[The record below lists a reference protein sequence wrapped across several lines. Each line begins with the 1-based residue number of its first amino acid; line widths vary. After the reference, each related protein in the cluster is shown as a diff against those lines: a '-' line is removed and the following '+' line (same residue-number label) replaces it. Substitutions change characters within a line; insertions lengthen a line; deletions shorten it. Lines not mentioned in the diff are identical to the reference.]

1 MISFYN
7 EDDVCEIIDR
17 IRIYSNDFSGKTVLL
32 SGGSGFIGRYF
43 VEIFRRLNAGILDKP
58 VHVIVLDNLITGK
71 TGFAK
76 QANDENIEFIT
87 HDIIKPFQYN
97 GKLDF
102 VIHAAGIASPYYYR
116 AFPMETLDVAI
127 TGTRNMLE
135 LSEASDA
142 RFTFFSSS
150 EIYGDP
156 ETKNVPT
163 SENYRGNVSCQGPR
177 ACYDESKRVGETIT
191 YIFHTQIGVKT
202 NVIRPFNIFGPG
214 MLESDYRVLPNFAG
228 RIKKGLPLQIYG
240 DGSQTRTFC
249 YITDAIFGF
258 FMIILKGIPGEAYNI
273 GNSNPEISMIGL
285 VEKIEKVLSKKLMY
299 HLIDYP
305 DSYPQDEP
313 MRRSPDISKAQIQLG
328 FDPGVEIENGLSKFL
343 AWSNEAYSAK

>member
-17 IRIYSNDFSGKTVLL
+17 IKIHSNDFSGKTVLL

-43 VEIFRRLNAGILDKP
+43 VEVFRRLNAGILSKP
-58 VHVIVLDNLITGK
+58 VHVIILDNLITGK

-76 QANDENIEFIT
+76 QSNDENIEFIT

-142 RFTFFSSS
+142 RFIFFSSS

-156 ETKNVPT
+156 EIKNVPT

-214 MLESDYRVLPNFAG
+214 MLENDYRVLPNFAG
-228 RIKKGLPLQIYG
+228 KIKKGLPLQIYG

-249 YITDAIFGF
+249 YITDAMFGF
-258 FMIILKGIPGEAYNI
+258 FMVILKGIPGESYNI

-285 VEKIEKVLSKKLMY
+285 VEKIEKVLSKKLVY

-343 AWSNEAYSAK
+343 AWSNESYSAK

>member
-17 IRIYSNDFSGKTVLL
+17 IKIHSNDISGKTVLL

-58 VHVIVLDNLITGK
+58 AHVIILDNLITGK
-71 TGFAK
+71 TCIAK
-76 QANDENIEFIT
+76 QSNDENIEFIT

-142 RFTFFSSS
+142 RFIFFSSS

-214 MLESDYRVLPNFAG
+214 MLENDYRVLPNFAG
-228 RIKKGLPLQIYG
+228 KIKKGLPLQIYG

-343 AWSNEAYSAK
+343 SWSKEVYSAK

>member
-1 MISFYN
+1 MVGFYN
-7 EDDVCEIIDR
+7 EEDICEIIDR
-17 IRIYSNDFSGKTVLL
+17 IKIHSNDFSGKTVLL
-32 SGGSGFIGRYF
+32 SGGRGFIGRYF
-43 VEIFRRLNAGILDKP
+43 IEVFKRLNASVLENP
-58 VHVIVLDNLITGK
+58 VHVIILDNLITGRIDF
-71 TGFAK
+71 TAESSD
-76 QANDENIEFIT
+76 NNIEFIN

-102 VIHAAGIASPYYYR
+102 VIHAAGIASPYYYG

-135 LSEASDA
+135 LSEASNA
-142 RFTFFSSS
+142 RFIFFSSS

-156 ETKNVPT
+156 EPENVPT
-163 SENYRGNVSCQGPR
+163 SEDYRGNVSCQGPR

-191 YIFHTQIGVKT
+191 YIFHTQVGVKT

-214 MLESDYRVLPNFAG
+214 MLENDYRVLPNFASK
-228 RIKKGLPLQIYG
+228 IKKGLPLQIYG
-240 DGSQTRTFC
+240 NGSQTRTFC

-258 FMIILKGIPGEAYNI
+258 LMIILKGGPGEAYNI
-273 GNSNPEISMIGL
+273 GNSNPEISMIDL
-285 VEKIEKVLSKKLMY
+285 AETIERVISKKLIY

-313 MRRSPDISKAQIQLG
+313 MRRSPDISKAKTQLG
-328 FDPGVEIENGLSKFL
+328 FEPRVKFENGLSKFL
-343 AWSNEAYSAK
+343 AWSNGAYSAK